1 MRGVSF
7 RYIDDTRQASYTVDM
22 QDVIGYMVSVFK
34 WPKLYVCAAA
44 KLTVV
49 SGDLKTGK
57 SVIHSTT
64 GKST

>member
-1 MRGVSF
+1 
-7 RYIDDTRQASYTVDM
+7 
-22 QDVIGYMVSVFK
+22 MVSVFK